1 MWEITLQCCQR
12 GTGDDGGEV
21 ASLRLPGALRSQ
33 EDTDSFGSVTDPD
46 LVCSAYKLVVLGR
59 GLQTGKEQTVS
70 LCWNLKNVFFS
81 TFAHILYPSKL
92 ISLLKA
98 LFFFFPQLSN
108 DSLCAISLSS
118 SGMEEIYW
126 SISSDKGKIVTIL
139 SWTTIGISL
148 HTTLCSESSWLE
160 KKNMQKVRFSLHL

>member
-70 LCWNLKNVFFS
+70 LCWNLKDVFFS

-92 ISLLKA
+92 ISLLK
-98 LFFFFPQLSN
+98 FFFFSPN
-108 DSLCAISLSS
+108 
-118 SGMEEIYW
+118 W
-126 SISSDKGKIVTIL
+126 VTIPYVPFHCRLQEWKKSIGAFLLIRGKLWPSLAEPLLVFPFTPL
-139 SWTTIGISL
+139 SVPKAL
-148 HTTLCSESSWLE
+148 D
-160 KKNMQKVRFSLHL
+160 